1 MIHTLIT
8 PKRVILAGEYRIAEI
23 ERHPGYWITIGY
35 IGGDGGLMVNSKEE
49 LDEVIAMLEECKKHL
64 VPEELRDLPL
74 QAPDYVQPLV
84 ITPVVQQTWEP
95 PYKVTC

>member
-49 LDEVIAMLEECKKHL
+49 LDEIIAMLEECKQHL
-64 VPEELRDLPL
+64 VPEDGRE
-74 QAPDYVQPLV
+74 
-84 ITPVVQQTWEP
+84 
-95 PYKVTC
+95 